1 MKLSDLLVDLRKELA
16 KVEDK
21 KASENIKP
29 KYRINTINVEVCV
42 ENIIGGNGEV
52 NITIAK
58 LGVKGARKNYHKINI
73 ELKPINGK
81 RR

>member
-16 KVEDK
+16 KAEDK
-21 KASENIKP
+21 KASENIEP

-42 ENIIGGNGEV
+42 ESIIGSNGEV

-58 LGVKGARKNYHKINI
+58 LGAKETRKNYHKINI
-73 ELKPINGK
+73 ELKPISK
-81 RR
+81 K